1 MMWEAQRKSM
11 SVARMVTLGVTLVM
25 TTAWAAGSAF
35 ALADAVAPAGAQ
47 AEAQT
52 QATQEV
58 EPAQQIATDPG
69 NGGLIDRILVRVN
82 GEAILYSEFDAVFSV
97 QLAAI
102 EGRVS
107 PEELEAQLPQLRMA
121 QLAGMIDELMVQQ
134 RAGDLGITA
143 DANDIDRALANLM
156 EANGITSQ
164 EQLEQLLAA
173 DGMSLAEL
181 RESIRDNLIRS
192 RLLYDQVQRQL
203 FVSEREIVD
212 YYETNMNDFTQ
223 PAQVM
228 FQQVIFM
235 FQEGSANEEMLRV
248 AQAAVAEL
256 RGGVSVSAV
265 AGKYEGAQ
273 LVAGGDWVPI
283 EDLQPSIAA
292 AVEGMMPNTYSD
304 PIEGRFGYHVI
315 QLMDLREEVIQ
326 PLEDVEM
333 EIRNILTQR
342 KSADRLEDYVSELR
356 AISHLEVFDPEFAD
370 VEAQWNVTTANTANR
385 QQ

>member
-11 SVARMVTLGVTLVM
+11 AVSRVAALVM
-25 TTAWAAGSAF
+25 VLVLTTAWGAGSAL
-35 ALADAVAPAGAQ
+35 ALGDRGATLGAQ
-47 AEAQT
+47 A
-52 QATQEV
+52 QATQAA
-58 EPAQQIATDPG
+58 EPAQQIAAEAPP
-69 NGGLIDRILVRVN
+69 GGLIDRILVRVN

-107 PEELEAQLPQLRMA
+107 VEELEAQLPQLRIA

-156 EANGITSQ
+156 EANGITSE

-173 DGMSLAEL
+173 DGMSLGEL

-212 YYETNMNDFTQ
+212 YYELNKVDFTQ
-223 PAQVM
+223 PAQIM
-228 FQQVIFM
+228 FQQIIFM
-235 FQEGSANEEMLRV
+235 FQEGRANEEILRT

-256 RGGVSVSAV
+256 HGGVSASAV

-273 LVAGGDWVPI
+273 LVPGGDWVPI

-292 AVEGMMPNTYSD
+292 AVEGMVPNTYSD

-315 QLMDLREEVIQ
+315 QLMDLRQEVIQ
-326 PLEDVEM
+326 SLEEVQM
-333 EIRNILTQR
+333 EVRNILTQR
-342 KSADRLEDYVSELR
+342 KSADRLEDYVNELR
-356 AISHLEVFDPEFAD
+356 AIAHLEVFDPAFAD
-370 VEAQWNVTTANTANR
+370 VEAQWNVTTADPASR

>member
-11 SVARMVTLGVTLVM
+11 SVSRVVTLAVM
-25 TTAWAAGSAF
+25 VVLTTAWGGGAAF
-35 ALADAVAPAGAQ
+35 AFDDGGAPLGAQ
-47 AEAQT
+47 SQAQEQIT
-52 QATQEV
+52 QAAA
-58 EPAQQIATDPG
+58 PAQQIPVEPED
-69 NGGLIDRILVRVN
+69 GGLIDRILVRVN
-82 GEAILYSEFDAVFSV
+82 GEAILHSEFDAVFSV

-107 PEELEAQLPQLRMA
+107 QEELEAQMPQLRVA

-143 DANDIDRALANLM
+143 DANDIDRAMANLM

-173 DGMSLAEL
+173 DGMSLGEL

-203 FVSEREIVD
+203 FVSEREIVE
-212 YYETNMNDFTQ
+212 YYELNKVDFTQ

-228 FQQVIFM
+228 FQQIIFM
-235 FQEGSANEEMLRV
+235 FQEGRANEEMLRI

-256 RGGVSVSAV
+256 HGGVAVSAV

-273 LVAGGDWVPI
+273 LVPGGDWVPI

-292 AVEGMMPNTYSD
+292 AVEGMTPNTYSD

-315 QLMDLREEVIQ
+315 QLMDLRQEVIQ
-326 PLEDVEM
+326 SLEEVQM
-333 EIRNILTQR
+333 EVRNILTQR

-356 AISHLEVFDPEFAD
+356 AISHLEVFDPTFED
-370 VEAQWNVTTANTANR
+370 VEAQWNAPTANAANR

>member
-1 MMWEAQRKSM
+1 MMWEAQQI
-11 SVARMVTLGVTLVM
+11 SVSVSRAGTLAVLM
-25 TTAWAAGSAF
+25 LLAAAWGAGP
-35 ALADAVAPAGAQ
+35 ALAVDDAGGRSGAQ
-47 AEAQT
+47 AQTQEQAT
-52 QATQEV
+52 QAT
-58 EPAQQIATDPG
+58 EPEPQIAAEPTE
-69 NGGLIDRILVRVN
+69 GGLIDRILVRVN
-82 GEAILYSEFDAVFSV
+82 GAAILYSEFDAAFSV

-107 PEELEAQLPQLRMA
+107 PEELEAQLPALRVA
-121 QLAGMIDELMVQQ
+121 QLVGMIDELMVQQ

-156 EANGITSQ
+156 ESNGITSQ

-173 DGMSLAEL
+173 DGMSLTEL

-212 YYETNMNDFTQ
+212 YYESNMTDFTQ

-228 FQQVIFM
+228 FQQIIFM
-235 FQEGSANEEMLRV
+235 FQEGRTNEEILSTAR
-248 AQAAVAEL
+248 AAVAEL
-256 RGGVSVSAV
+256 QGGVSVSAV
-265 AGKYEGAQ
+265 AAKYEGAQ

-292 AVEGMMPNTYSD
+292 AVEGMTPNTYSD

-315 QLMDLREEVIQ
+315 QLMDLRQEVTQ
-326 PLEDVEM
+326 PLSEVEM
-333 EIRNILTQR
+333 EVRQILMQR
-342 KSADRLEDYVSELR
+342 KSADRLEAYVSELR
-356 AISHLEVFDPEFAD
+356 AMSHLEIFDPAFAD
-370 VEAQWNVTTANTANR
+370 AEAQWNAPPANAANQR
-385 QQ
+385 Q

>member
-1 MMWEAQRKSM
+1 MMWEAQQESI
-11 SVARMVTLGVTLVM
+11 SVSRAATLAVVLVL
-25 TTAWAAGSAF
+25 TVVWGAGSA
-35 ALADAVAPAGAQ
+35 LAVDDSGARTSAPS
-47 AEAQT
+47 QT
-52 QATQEV
+52 AAQATQAV
-58 EPAQQIATDPG
+58 EPEQQIPAEPTV
-69 NGGLIDRILVRVN
+69 GGLIDRILVRVN
-82 GEAILYSEFDAVFSV
+82 GEAILYSEFDAAFSV

-107 PEELEAQLPQLRMA
+107 AEELEAQLPQLRVA
-121 QLAGMIDELMVQQ
+121 QLVGMIDELMVQQ
-134 RAGDLGITA
+134 RAVDLGITA
-143 DANDIDRALANLM
+143 DANDIDRTLANLM

-181 RESIRDNLIRS
+181 RDSIRENLIRQ

-212 YYETNMNDFTQ
+212 YYELNKTDFTQ

-228 FQQVIFM
+228 FQQIIFM
-235 FQEGSANEEMLRV
+235 FQEGRANEEMLRI

-256 RGGVSVSAV
+256 QGGVSVSAV
-265 AGKYEGAQ
+265 AGKYDGAQ

-292 AVEGMMPNTYSD
+292 AVEGMTPNTYSD

-315 QLMDLREEVIQ
+315 QLMDLRQEVIQ
-326 PLEDVEM
+326 ALAEVEM
-333 EIRNILTQR
+333 EIRQILTQR
-342 KSADRLEDYVSELR
+342 KSADRLEGYVSELR
-356 AISHLEVFDPEFAD
+356 ATSHLEIFDPTFED
-370 VEAQWNVTTANTANR
+370 VEAQWNAPTANAANR

>member
-1 MMWEAQRKSM
+1 MMWEAQGKSVIL
-11 SVARMVTLGVTLVM
+11 SRAATLAVVLVLA
-25 TTAWAAGSAF
+25 TAWGAGV
-35 ALADAVAPAGAQ
+35 ALALGEAGGQSGAQ
-47 AEAQT
+47 A
-52 QATQEV
+52 QATDPE
-58 EPAQQIATDPG
+58 QQIATEPTE
-69 NGGLIDRILVRVN
+69 GGLIDRILVRVN
-82 GEAILYSEFDAVFSV
+82 GEAILHSEFDAAFSV
-97 QLAAI
+97 QLQAI

-107 PEELEAQLPQLRMA
+107 AEELEAQLPQLRVA
-121 QLAGMIDELMVQQ
+121 QLVGMIDEMMVQQ
-134 RAGDLGITA
+134 RASELGITA

-156 EANGITSQ
+156 ESNGITSQ

-173 DGMSLAEL
+173 DGMSLTEL

-212 YYETNMNDFTQ
+212 YYEINKADFTQ
-223 PAQVM
+223 PAQIM

-235 FQEGSANEEMLRV
+235 FQDGFAKEQALPV

-273 LVAGGDWVPI
+273 LVAGGDWVAI

-292 AVEGMMPNTYSD
+292 AVQGMTPNTYSD
-304 PIEGRFGYHVI
+304 PIEGRFGFHVI

-326 PLEDVEM
+326 PLEEAEM

-356 AISHLEVFDPEFAD
+356 AISHLEIFDPSFED
-370 VEAQWNVTTANTANR
+370 VEAMWNAPTAEPAN
-385 QQ
+385 QQR

>member
-1 MMWEAQRKSM
+1 MMWEAQRKSISVSRAATLAVVLVLAAAWGASPALGVEDASVR
-11 SVARMVTLGVTLVM
+11 SVAQPQT
-25 TTAWAAGSAF
+25 
-35 ALADAVAPAGAQ
+35 
-47 AEAQT
+47 QT
-52 QATQEV
+52 QATQAA
-58 EPAQQIATDPG
+58 EPGQQIVEEPTA
-69 NGGLIDRILVRVN
+69 GGLIDRILVRVN
-82 GEAILYSEFDAVFSV
+82 GAAILYSEFEAAFSV
-97 QLAAI
+97 PLAAI
-102 EGRVS
+102 EGRI
-107 PEELEAQLPQLRMA
+107 PAAELEAQLPELRLA
-121 QLAGMIDELMVQQ
+121 QLVGMIDELMVQQ

-156 EANGITSQ
+156 ESNGITSE

-173 DGMSLAEL
+173 DGMSLPEL

-203 FVSEREIVD
+203 FVSEREIVE
-212 YYETNMNDFTQ
+212 YYEINKANFTQ
-223 PAQVM
+223 PAQAM

-235 FQEGSANEEMLRV
+235 FQEGRAKEELLGI

-256 RGGVSVSAV
+256 QGGVSVSAV

-292 AVEGMMPNTYSD
+292 AVQGMTPNTYSD

-315 QLMDLREEVIQ
+315 QLMDLRQEVIQ
-326 PLEDVEM
+326 HLSEVEM
-333 EIRNILTQR
+333 EVRQILVQR
-342 KSADRLEDYVSELR
+342 KSAVRLEAYVSELR
-356 AISHLEVFDPEFAD
+356 AISHLEIFDPAFEDA
-370 VEAQWNVTTANTANR
+370 EAKWNAPTANASNR